1 MSAIPE
7 SSIKKLGIIAGG
19 GLMPARLIHACDD
32 MGIDPFIVAFDGQTD
47 LSVVHGY
54 NHLITRM
61 GAAGQIINTLKSHD
75 IRDLVFIGSIKRP
88 NIREMRPDLRTVL
101 FYARLAAR
109 ALGDDGLLR
118 AMKGELERDGFRIHG
133 IHQFVPDLL
142 AAVGQMGRHAALP
155 SFDTDIGR
163 AVDVLRAT
171 GPLDIGQS
179 AVVQDGVILGIE
191 AAEGTDALIRRCA
204 GLKRAGRGPVLVKLC
219 KSGQDRDL
227 DLPTIGPD
235 TVQAAR
241 ECGYAGVVVEAGAT
255 LVLDP
260 DRVAAIAD
268 ESGIFVIG
276 IKP

>member
-1 MSAIPE
+1 MPAIPE

-19 GLMPARLIHACDD
+19 GLMPARLVHACGDT
-32 MGIDPFIVAFDGQTD
+32 GIEPFIIAFDGQTD
-47 LSVVHGY
+47 LSIVQGH

-61 GAAGQIINTLKSHD
+61 GAAGQIINTLKSQE

-88 NIREMRPDLRTVL
+88 NIREMRPDLRTLL
-101 FYARLAAR
+101 FYARLATR

-142 AAVGQMGRHAALP
+142 AATGQMGRHAAPP
-155 SFDTDIGR
+155 SFDSDIGR

-268 ESGIFVIG
+268 EAGIFVIG
-276 IKP
+276 IKL